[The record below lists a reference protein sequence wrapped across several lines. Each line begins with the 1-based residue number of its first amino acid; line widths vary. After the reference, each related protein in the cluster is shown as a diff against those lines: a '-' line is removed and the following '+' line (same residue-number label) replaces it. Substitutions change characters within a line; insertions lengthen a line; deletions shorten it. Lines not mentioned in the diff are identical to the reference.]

1 MKKILMPGLARAGAG
16 TSMRASN
23 SVRPFVHRCRVY
35 YEDTDAG
42 GIVYYVNYLKFMER
56 ARTERLREL
65 GFAQS
70 TLAGEGLLF
79 VVHSS
84 EARYHAPARLDD
96 ELWVSA
102 DLAELNRASV
112 RFVQQVR
119 RATDNALLC
128 QGQFT
133 VACVDADNLKPRA
146 IPQSMRIAFAEL
158 SGSTAGE

>member
-1 MKKILMPGLARAGAG
+1 
-16 TSMRASN
+16 MRAQNGLES
-23 SVRPFVHRCRVY
+23 FAHRCRVY

-70 TLAGEGLLF
+70 QLAGEDLLF

-96 ELWVSA
+96 ELLVSA
-102 DLAELNRASV
+102 EVIELNRVSL
-112 RFVQQVR
+112 RFKQQVR
-119 RATDNALLC
+119 RATDATLLC
-128 QGQFT
+128 EGQFL
-133 VACVDADNLKPRA
+133 VACVRADTFKPRA
-146 IPQSMRIAFAEL
+146 IPSELRAAFVAADGAGNQTIA
-158 SGSTAGE
+158 GD

>member
-1 MKKILMPGLARAGAG
+1 MHAQNGVQSFA
-16 TSMRASN
+16 
-23 SVRPFVHRCRVY
+23 HRCRVY

-56 ARTERLREL
+56 ARTERLRDL

-96 ELWVSA
+96 ELLVSA
-102 DLAELNRASV
+102 QVMELNRASL
-112 RFVQQVR
+112 RFRQQVR
-119 RATDNALLC
+119 RATDDALLC
-128 QGQFT
+128 EGQFL
-133 VACVDADNLKPRA
+133 VACVRADNLKPRA
-146 IPQSMRIAFAEL
+146 IPEALRTAFAGL
-158 SGSTAGE
+158 SCTGTSKAGE